1 MATTSRIRFTLAA
14 QAFEDA
20 PGLRGSIPEPPEGA
34 EPLAFLA
41 TLAASERPVDALT
54 YFAHL
59 MPRRETVWWG
69 CQCVRAIQ
77 GESPGLA
84 AAEAWVRDPQEK
96 TRRAAL
102 DLGNAG
108 DKRRAA
114 SWLAM
119 AAGYSGGDIGPADR
133 KPLSPAHPQ
142 IIAPPVPA
150 APHMTASAV
159 GAALALAIGG
169 AGRDGPAWTQ
179 ACVASAV
186 DFASGGDAKPSL
198 RRASAPL
205 RG

>member
-14 QAFEDA
+14 QAFEEA
-20 PGLRGSIPEPPEGA
+20 PGLRDSIPGPPEGA

-41 TLAASERPVDALT
+41 TLAASGRSVDALT

-77 GESPGLA
+77 GESPGHA
-84 AAEAWVRDPQEK
+84 AAEAWVRDPQER

-102 DLGNAG
+102 DIGNAG

-114 SWLAM
+114 TWLAL
-119 AAGYSGGDIGPADR
+119 AAGFSGGDIGPADR
-133 KPLSPAHPQ
+133 KPLSAAHPQ

-150 APHMTASAV
+150 APHMTASAI
-159 GAALALAIGG
+159 GAAVALAVGG
-169 AGRDGPAWTQ
+169 VGRDGPAWTQ

-186 DFASGGDAKPSL
+186 DFSRGGDAKPSL
-198 RRASAPL
+198 PHASAPAK
-205 RG
+205 G

>member
-14 QAFEDA
+14 QAFEEVPSLRDA
-20 PGLRGSIPEPPEGA
+20 IPEPPEDA
-34 EPLAFLA
+34 TPLAFLA
-41 TLAASERPVDALT
+41 TLAASQRPADALT
-54 YFAHL
+54 YFAQL

-84 AAEAWVRDPQEK
+84 AAETWVRDPQER

-102 DLGNAG
+102 DIGNAG

-114 SWLAM
+114 TWLAL

-133 KPLSPAHPQ
+133 KPLFPAHPQ

-150 APHMTASAV
+150 APHMTASAID
-159 GAALALAIGG
+159 AALALTIGG
-169 AGRDGPAWTQ
+169 VGRDGAAWTQ
-179 ACVASAV
+179 ACIASAV
-186 DFASGGDAKPSL
+186 DFAGAGDAKPNL
-198 RRASAPL
+198 RRVGSPSQ
-205 RG
+205 G

>member
-20 PGLRGSIPEPPEGA
+20 PSLRESLPEPPEGA

-41 TLAASERPVDALT
+41 TLAASGSPVDALT

-59 MPRRETVWWG
+59 MPRRESVWWG

-84 AAEAWVRDPQEK
+84 AAEAWVRDPHEK

-102 DLGNAG
+102 DVGNAG

-114 SWLAM
+114 TWLAL

-133 KPLSPAHPQ
+133 TPLSAAHPQ
-142 IIAPPVPA
+142 IISPPVPA
-150 APHMTASAV
+150 APHMSASAI
-159 GAALALAIGG
+159 GAAVALAVGG
-169 AGRDGPAWTQ
+169 AGRDGRAWTQ
-179 ACVASAV
+179 ACVASAI
-186 DFASGGDAKPSL
+186 DFSGGGDAKPSL
-198 RRASAPL
+198 PRASAPAT
-205 RG
+205 G